1 MATNQYFSRGAR
13 SEQNLYE
20 DLIIESLKMYGQDV
34 YYIPREIVN
43 RDRIFD
49 DDVPSRFANAYKI
62 EMYIENGEGFE
73 GDGDLFTKFG
83 IEIRDAAT
91 FIVARKRWSSVV
103 KPFEETD
110 SKPFYRPR
118 EGDLIYLTLSGSIF
132 EITKVHDETPF
143 YQLKNLPTFRMNCEL
158 FEYNDE
164 DFDTGIASIDDVEV
178 ENAYQTELVFSSIT
192 GDFEIGETLQQSD
205 SDYDM
210 NGEIVDLDL
219 EDSDRLKVYVA
230 HYGATDGLFHSWSTS
245 MVATG
250 TTTNAS
256 GTPFEINEIQNIQKT
271 AQNDFFD
278 SDASTFLDFSESNPF
293 GDPT

>member
-1 MATNQYFSRGAR
+1 
-13 SEQNLYE
+13 
-20 DLIIESLKMYGQDV
+20 MYGQDV

-62 EMYIENGEGFE
+62 EMYIENSEGFE

-91 FIVARKRWSSVV
+91 FIVARKRFKSIVRN
-103 KPFEETD
+103 FEETD

-132 EITKVHDETPF
+132 QITKVHDETPF

-158 FEYNDE
+158 FEYSDE
-164 DFDTGIASIDDVEV
+164 DFDTGVTSIDNVEA
-178 ENAYQTELVFSSIT
+178 EFTYQTELVFSSIT
-192 GDFEIGETLQQSD
+192 GEFEVGETLQQVD
-205 SDYDM
+205 SDYNM
-210 NGEIVDLDL
+210 NGEIVKLDY
-219 EDSDRLKVYVA
+219 SDPTRLKVYVA
-230 HYGATDGLFHSWSTS
+230 HYGATDGLFHAWSTS

-250 TTTNAS
+250 TTTGAS
-256 GTPFEINEIQNIQKT
+256 GTPFEVNEVQNIQET
-271 AQNDFFD
+271 AQNDVFD
-278 SDASTFLDFSESNPF
+278 TEAATFIDFSESNPF
-293 GDPT
+293 GDIT

>member
-1 MATNQYFSRGAR
+1 MATNQYFSRGSR

-62 EMYIENGEGFE
+62 EMYIENSEGFE

-91 FIVARKRWSSVV
+91 FIVARKRWNSVV
-103 KPFEETD
+103 KPYEESD
-110 SKPFYRPR
+110 DKPFYRPR

-132 EITKVHDETPF
+132 QITKVHDETPF

-158 FEYNDE
+158 FEYSDE
-164 DFDTGIASIDDVEV
+164 DFDTGVASIDNVET
-178 ENAYQTELVFSSIT
+178 AYSYQTELVFSSIT
-192 GDFEIGETLQQSD
+192 GTLEVGETLQQSD

-210 NGEIVDLDL
+210 NGEIVKLDY
-219 EDSDRLKVYVA
+219 SDPTRLKVYVA

-250 TTTNAS
+250 TTTNAT
-256 GTPFEINEIQNIQKT
+256 GTPIEVNEIQNIQES
-271 AQNDFFD
+271 AQNDVFD
-278 SDASTFLDFSESNPF
+278 TDAATFIDFSESNPF
-293 GDPT
+293 GDIT